1 MCKAKWEKHREV
13 FNEELKN
20 KVKETGEQLVGS
32 KVFDDKTNKLDFR
45 NLKGTDL
52 KNNKRV

>member
-1 MCKAKWEKHREV
+1 MIKAKWEKNREV